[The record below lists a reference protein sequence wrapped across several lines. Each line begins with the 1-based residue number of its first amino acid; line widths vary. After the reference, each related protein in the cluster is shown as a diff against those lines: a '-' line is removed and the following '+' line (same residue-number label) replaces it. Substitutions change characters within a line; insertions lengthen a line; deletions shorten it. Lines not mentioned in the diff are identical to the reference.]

1 MIYIYTT
8 VHPGSKFFFNE
19 FINTINLQSF
29 KNFKLFI
36 CFNKIR
42 FSNFFKNKIKVD
54 FSYLE
59 NNKDQR
65 RARIDSLKYLLKK
78 NPELIVFIDSDDLMN
93 KNRLAYII
101 KNIKNYDFFVHN
113 LLLFGNNYK
122 KKTRWLKKRNFSLIK
137 MSEINYKNYIGLSNL
152 AVKGFALKKVINKI
166 GTNLIAFDWCL
177 AKLLLLNKYK
187 GVYSSASL
195 SQYRQYNNNISSLT
209 NFSKLKLFNDLKIKL
224 QHLNF
229 FNNLGLNYNKKIHKL
244 ISLEKKI
251 KLDSYYM
258 KYKKKIS
265 IKRNGYWWSYP

>member
-8 VHPGSKFFFNE
+8 VHPGSKLFFKE

-36 CFNKIR
+36 CFNNIK

-54 FSYLE
+54 FLCIE
-59 NNKDQR
+59 NNKHQGK
-65 RARIDSLKYLLKK
+65 ARIDSLKYLLKK
-78 NPELIVFIDSDDLMN
+78 NPELIVFIDSDDLMS
-93 KNRLAYII
+93 KNRLAYIV

-137 MSEINYKNYIGLSNL
+137 MNEINFKNYIGLSNL

-177 AKLLLLNKYK
+177 AKLLLLNKFK
-187 GVYSSASL
+187 GIYSSASL
-195 SQYRQYNNNISSLT
+195 SQYRQYSNNISNLT
-209 NFSKLKLFNDLKIKL
+209 NFSKLKLLNDLEIKL

-229 FNNLGLNYNKKIHKL
+229 FNNLGLKYNKKINEL
-244 ISLEKKI
+244 ISLKKKI
-251 KLDSYYM
+251 KNNSYLI
-258 KYKKKIS
+258 KDKKKLS
-265 IKRNGYWWSYP
+265 VKRANYWWSYP